1 MKKLLV
7 LVFIAAL
14 CMPSYGEVLVYKS
27 TSSFNPWID
36 YDDANY
42 YDEATA
48 VVTKQLT
55 GYLVLDVNLT
65 TWKFNGDPIVI
76 YYGKQGTNKW
86 GEFFSITA
94 DEQWINAFTIQG
106 RTASKGVL
114 LQLGWEDDQEIVGS
128 AWQELYGKI
137 SKVDIGKGAKNKV
150 DVPSSVKG
158 IVEEWDETDD
168 IFEGLG
174 NITASLD
181 SKYTQYGNKGEGHN
195 ELDTVKYILAAL
207 KKQGYIFNEYI
218 LTVTVTGNGTVEKDP
233 NQVIFHY
240 EDEVDLTAT
249 ADDGYSFISWGGCID
264 PNDANN
270 PVTITMDSDKT
281 ITATFTQDD
290 YTLDI
295 TVDGNGAVDKNP
307 DQATYTYG
315 DTVELTARGD
325 SNDRWIFISWGG
337 CIDPND
343 ANNPV
348 TITMDSDKTITATF
362 TQDEYT
368 LDVTVDGNG
377 TVAKEPNK
385 ATYHYDDDVNLIAT
399 AQIGWTFDSWSG
411 DVDGNDANSLITIT
425 MEGNKDI
432 TATFTQNAY
441 TLTVTTDGNGT
452 VTKNPNQ
459 ATYHYADNVILTAIP
474 HDSNY
479 VFGSW
484 GGDID
489 PNDANN
495 PITIT
500 MDGDKDVTA
509 TFELD

>member
-281 ITATFTQDD
+281 ITATFTQD
-290 YTLDI
+290 
-295 TVDGNGAVDKNP
+295 
-307 DQATYTYG
+307 
-315 DTVELTARGD
+315 
-325 SNDRWIFISWGG
+325 
-337 CIDPND
+337 
-343 ANNPV
+343 
-348 TITMDSDKTITATF
+348 
-362 TQDEYT
+362 EYT